1 MPNPSNVTAF
11 INLLKR
17 RALERDKQQHLAL
30 SYGLVVVFFF
40 ITTSLPVAAS
50 GALALGLCKEVWD
63 KYYGSGFCW
72 YDMLANALG
81 TGAGMATVVAFTG

>member
-11 INLLKR
+11 INLLRR

-30 SYGLVVVFFF
+30 SYALVVLFFF
-40 ITTSLPVAAS
+40 ITSSLPVAA
-50 GALALGLCKEVWD
+50 GGTLALGLGKEAWD

-72 YDMLANALG
+72 YDMLANAAG
-81 TGAGMATVVAFTG
+81 TAAGVASIVAFTG

>member
-1 MPNPSNVTAF
+1 MPNPSNVTAV

-40 ITTSLPVAAS
+40 IVPSLPVAA
-50 GALALGLCKEVWD
+50 GGTLALGLCKEAWD
-63 KYYGSGFCW
+63 KHYGSGFCW
-72 YDMLANALG
+72 YDMLANAAG
-81 TGAGMATVVAFTG
+81 TGAGMATIVAFTG

>member
-40 ITTSLPVAAS
+40 ITTSLPAA
-50 GALALGLCKEVWD
+50 ATCTLALGLCKEVWD

-72 YDMLANALG
+72 YDMLANAVG

>member
-30 SYGLVVVFFF
+30 SYGLVVMFFF
-40 ITTSLPVAAS
+40 ITTSLPAA
-50 GALALGLCKEVWD
+50 ATCTLALGLCKEVWD

-72 YDMLANALG
+72 YDMLANAAG
-81 TGAGMATVVAFTG
+81 TCAGMATLVAFTG

>member
-1 MPNPSNVTAF
+1 MPNPSNVAAF

-40 ITTSLPVAAS
+40 IVPSLPAA
-50 GALALGLCKEVWD
+50 AACTLALGLCKEVWD
-63 KYYGSGFCW
+63 TYYGSGFCW

>member
-63 KYYGSGFCW
+63 TYYGSGFCW